1 MMSYILQANRISTW
15 CYSFGKNILAV
26 IFVTFQ
32 ICCTYD
38 IHDEFKFWF

>member
-1 MMSYILQANRISTW
+1 MQIEFQCGITVLE
-15 CYSFGKNILAV
+15 KNIILAV

-38 IHDEFKFWF
+38 ILEEFKFWS